1 MKKLLF
7 VALAAV
13 GMTACVQ
20 NEELAVSNDK
30 SAIAFDT
37 FVENATKASAYDN
50 SNLTSFDVYGTI
62 SQNGTVVTNIFDG
75 VAVTNDGSGWKYSP
89 EYTQY
94 WIPGFRY
101 DFAAVVDGNV
111 VKNSHNMPESIE
123 VDMTEQEDVLYATAG
138 RDFGANDTAA
148 KVDFTFNHILAK
160 AKFTVKNTIANGT
173 GFVYNIE
180 SIKIKNADK
189 NGAYDVATGVW
200 AATDTYC
207 ADFGVA
213 AELAMLGSA
222 SGADVYLLPNANK
235 DLDIEVVYNLT
246 YNGATLKSET
256 KALAAVLNIE
266 QGKAYN
272 FVVEFGNPGEEIE
285 FQATVNDWANGNV
298 EVFQGV
304 SVPVSTAQELVEAIA
319 DPEVGEAVLM
329 NDIDLTAPIT
339 RSEDATPTIVKSFV
353 IDGNGK
359 KLNYSGSNRVI
370 DITYNNGENS
380 NLVVT
385 IKNLTINITSSY
397 CQRGINYNA
406 GGLLIV
412 DNVKFEGTAPIYAV
426 NLPASSDNAVVK
438 IKNSELTGNIALNVW
453 GENAK
458 IDVTNSILTS
468 VDNTEVEN
476 YAAIALNNDGTN
488 IAEGT
493 VVNIEGGKVIA
504 RDEKGEP
511 ASAISN
517 STLTG
522 CVNISETTEVV
533 GGRDEAVAMVYYN
546 GYSEFYSSTSLQSAI
561 DKAIET
567 NAAGVRVYRNIE
579 LLQPLTIAKGKSV
592 YLDLNG
598 KTVKGLDKKE
608 TGSYGLIT
616 NAGTLTVA
624 GPGKLVVEATY
635 NRNWNAYSSVIS
647 NQPGGNLVVEGGVVI
662 EHLGGTDMAYGI
674 DNLTNGKGTS
684 AIVTVKDAT
693 VKSPY
698 RAIRQFLNGIEA
710 TNELYVNAGAVV
722 EGANKSI
729 WMQDP
734 SANANTGKLVVDE
747 GAQLK
752 GDVYLYVCDGSTEWP
767 VEVSIASAALVGE
780 STVVTG
786 NVPDQYQV
794 VEENGVW
801 TVIEQLVA
809 ATTAELQAALAE
821 GKDVVLANNLT
832 ITPAEMTTAPYGNK
846 MALSQNGGVF
856 NGKGKAISVTANGDN
871 YVLMTNGGTIKNLNI
886 DRGFRGVVLMYPTQD
901 VYVDNV
907 KVGVNDEVCYT
918 INTAEGKGT
927 HSLYV
932 SNSVLN
938 GWCSIGT
945 AVKDVTFTNCT
956 FGQGTYY
963 TDVYGRLVKP
973 YVDTVFEGC
982 DFCNKCYLD
991 LSAFVGTKVIVKN
1004 CTVNGVKITTENW
1017 ASLVAPESTCKD
1029 GQISVELKN
1038 GSYLTAENVA
1048 DYIVFE

>member
-1 MKKLLF
+1 M
-7 VALAAV
+7 
-13 GMTACVQ
+13 
-20 NEELAVSNDK
+20 SNDK

-50 SNLTSFDVYGTI
+50 TTLNKFYVYGTI

-75 VAVTNDGSGWKYSP
+75 VEVSNETGVWAYDSQ
-89 EYTQY
+89 YTQY
-94 WIPGFRY
+94 WIPGFHY
-101 DFAAVVDGNV
+101 DFAAVVDGTV
-111 VKNSHNMPESIE
+111 VKNGNNMPESIE
-123 VDMTEQEDVLYATAG
+123 VDMENQLDVLYATAG
-138 RDFGANDTAA
+138 RDFGANDVAA
-148 KVDFTFNHILAK
+148 KVGFTFNHLLAK
-160 AKFTVKNTIANGT
+160 AKFTVKNTIANGA
-173 GFVYNIE
+173 GFVYNVE

-189 NGAYDVATGVW
+189 DGAYDVATGVW
-200 AATDTYC
+200 AATNTYE
-207 ADFGVA
+207 ADFGVDA
-213 AELAMLGSA
+213 ALAIGSQPV
-222 SGADVYLLPNANK
+222 SGSEVYLLPNANK

-246 YNGATLKSET
+246 YNGTPLKSET
-256 KALAAVLNIE
+256 KTLAAVLNIE

-285 FQATVNDWANGNV
+285 FQATVNDWANGSV
-298 EVFQGV
+298 EIFQGV
-304 SVPVSTAQELVEAIA
+304 SVPVTTAQELAAAIA

-329 NDIDLTAPIT
+329 NDIDLTSTIT
-339 RSEDATPTIVKSFV
+339 RSGEESTPVIAKSFV
-353 IDGNGK
+353 IDGKGN
-359 KLNYSGSNRVI
+359 KLTYSGSDRVI
-370 DITYNNGENS
+370 DITYREGEND

-385 IKNLTINITSSY
+385 IKNLTINCSASY

-406 GGLLIV
+406 GGLLII
-412 DNVKFEGTAPIYAV
+412 DSVKFEGTAPTYAV
-426 NLPASSDNAVVK
+426 NCPAYSDNAVVK
-438 IKNSELTGNIALNVW
+438 IKNSEVKGNIALNVW
-453 GENAK
+453 GSDMK
-458 IDVTNSILTS
+458 IDVTNSHLIS

-476 YAAIALNNDGTN
+476 YAAISLNNDGGTN
-488 IAEGT
+488 VADGT
-493 VVNIEGGKVIA
+493 VVNIEGGSVIA

-511 ASAISN
+511 AGAVRN
-517 STLTG
+517 STATG

-533 GGRDEAVAMVYYN
+533 GSCDVEVAMIYYN
-546 GYSEFYSSTSLQSAI
+546 GSSDFYTTTTLQSAI
-561 DKAIET
+561 NKAIET
-567 NAAGVRVYRNIE
+567 NASGVRVLRNLE

-598 KTVKGLDKKE
+598 KTVKGLDKMQ
-608 TGSYGLIT
+608 TGGYALIT
-616 NAGTLTVA
+616 NQGNLTVA
-624 GPGKLVVEATY
+624 GAGKLVVEAEY
-635 NRNWNAYSSVIS
+635 DRDWNAYSSVIS
-647 NQPGGNLVVEGGVVI
+647 NQPGGNLVVEGGVVL

-693 VKSPY
+693 VKSTY
-698 RAIRQFLNGIEA
+698 RAIRQFLNGVEA
-710 TNELYVNAGAVV
+710 TNELNVKAGAVV

-734 SANANTGKLVVDE
+734 SANANTGKLVVEE

-786 NVPDQYQV
+786 NVPAQYQV

-832 ITPAEMTTAPYGNK
+832 ITPEEMSTAPYGNK
-846 MALSQNGGVF
+846 MALSQKGGVF
-856 NGKGKAISVTANGDN
+856 NGKGKAISVTAGGDN

-907 KVGVNDEVCYT
+907 KVGVNNEVCYT
-918 INTAEGKGT
+918 INTAEGDGT

-973 YVDTVFEGC
+973 FVNAVFDGC
-982 DFCNKCYLD
+982 DFCSKCYID

-1004 CTVNGVKITTENW
+1004 CTVNGVKITAENW